1 MMLPRQAKLLLS
13 LAALTLATGCIQKTY
28 RFGIA
33 NEERLATLPRTPNLI
48 TVGGHH
54 PRIDSIERTVQYP
67 RTLFRKWFPPT
78 TPEVDP
84 ATRRLLAVQS
94 ATDYLDDN
102 GLNGVFVDVRE
113 YNPREQWNRLQDN
126 KLISPFWK
134 YTGGTLYH
142 VGYCVFPGRAFGVDS
157 YNGFTN
163 TLSIN
168 STSPSNS
175 LLRAGYVKKLYEQ
188 RYPGTY
194 IAANWLPVL
203 PLFRDSAVASD
214 VMTYARMKEKWPLE
228 KELIPRVYAQMGGD
242 VVSQAT
248 SLIPGAAY
256 LPFYFKPL
264 LTIAG
269 RGAGGATGKVVAT
282 QREKQL
288 AGTPRATP
296 PETILR

>member
-1 MMLPRQAKLLLS
+1 MTLPRQAKLLLS
-13 LAALTLATGCIQKTY
+13 LAAISLASGCIQKTY
-28 RFGIA
+28 RFGIG

-48 TVGGHH
+48 TVGGDH

-67 RTLFRKWFPPT
+67 RTVFRKWFPPSTPQADPT
-78 TPEVDP
+78 TQ
-84 ATRRLLAVQS
+84 RLKAVQT

-102 GLNGVFVDVRE
+102 GLKGVFVDVRE
-113 YNPREQWNRLQDN
+113 YNPREQWSRLQNN
-126 KLISPFWK
+126 KLVSPFWK

-142 VGYCVFPGRAFGVDS
+142 VGYCVIPQRAFGMDS

-168 STSPSNS
+168 STSSSTS

-194 IAANWLPVL
+194 IAVNWLPIM

-214 VMTYARMKEKWPLE
+214 VLTYTQVKEKWPLE
-228 KELIPRVYAQMGGD
+228 KDLLPEVYGQLGGEAI
-242 VVSQAT
+242 SQAT
-248 SLIPGAAY
+248 SFVPGM
-256 LPFYFKPL
+256 PFYFRPL
-264 LTIAG
+264 LTGAG
-269 RGAGGATGKVVAT
+269 KAAGGATGRVVAK

-288 AGTPRATP
+288 SSTLPATL
-296 PETILR
+296 IR